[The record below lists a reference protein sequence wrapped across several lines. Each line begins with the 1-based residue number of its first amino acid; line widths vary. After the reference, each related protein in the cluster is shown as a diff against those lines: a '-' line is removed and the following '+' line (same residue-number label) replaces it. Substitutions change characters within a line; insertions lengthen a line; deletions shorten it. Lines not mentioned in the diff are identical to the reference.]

1 MMTDPIADMLT
12 RIRNAHLALHKEV
25 SVPSSKM
32 KEAIAAILKQEG
44 YVDDVT
50 VEDRNINI
58 QLKYFKGKPAIEG
71 DANVFEV
78 VGNLIA
84 YCENNNATGCG
95 QSLAALKKAHERIT
109 TEADRYG
116 GLENRV
122 EMAADVLS
130 FQKLDQQERLSYTED
145 IDLTE
150 LLTKLTRQQLTYQ
163 TVLQSSSMIM
173 KLSLAN
179 YI

>member
-1 MMTDPIADMLT
+1 MIVTDPIADMLT

-71 DANVFEV
+71 LKRMSKPGRRVY
-78 VGNLIA
+78 VGLGI
-84 YCENNNATGCG
+84 CILSTSHGV
-95 QSLAALKKAHERIT
+95 LAGDKAHQMKV
-109 TEADRYG
+109 G
-116 GLENRV
+116 G
-122 EMAADVLS
+122 
-130 FQKLDQQERLSYTED
+130 
-145 IDLTE
+145 E
-150 LLTKLTRQQLTYQ
+150 LLCE
-163 TVLQSSSMIM
+163 IW
-173 KLSLAN
+173 
-179 YI
+179 

>member
-71 DANVFEV
+71 LKRMSKPGRRVY
-78 VGNLIA
+78 VGAHEIPRVQNGLGI
-84 YCENNNATGCG
+84 CILSTSHGV
-95 QSLAALKKAHERIT
+95 LAGDKAHQMKV
-109 TEADRYG
+109 G
-116 GLENRV
+116 G
-122 EMAADVLS
+122 
-130 FQKLDQQERLSYTED
+130 
-145 IDLTE
+145 E
-150 LLTKLTRQQLTYQ
+150 LWCE
-163 TVLQSSSMIM
+163 IW
-173 KLSLAN
+173 
-179 YI
+179 